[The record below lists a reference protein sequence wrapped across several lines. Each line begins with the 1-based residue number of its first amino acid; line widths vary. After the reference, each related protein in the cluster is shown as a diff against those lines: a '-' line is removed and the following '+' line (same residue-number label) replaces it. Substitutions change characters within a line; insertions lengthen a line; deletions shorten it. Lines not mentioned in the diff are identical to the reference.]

1 MEHILSA
8 QALQT
13 LRTHMR
19 QGPLLAFDFDGTLAP
34 IVAHPADASIPSSS
48 LSTLKQLSERNP
60 VAILTGRSIRDAQS
74 RLGFEPRCIVG
85 QHGAESLIEGEYR
98 VVGASRELASLREKI
113 AGHADELRAAG
124 VSIEDKQQSFA
135 LHYRQ
140 AADHQ
145 RARQSIDRL
154 LHGMPAQLQQ
164 SAGKCVV
171 NIVAGD
177 SPNKAGALAT
187 LVTHLQAS
195 AVIFLGDDENDE
207 PVFRYAKTCSNY
219 LSIKVGADEASSA
232 QYYLRDDSEVQTL
245 LMHMLQALAPR
256 S

>member
-8 QALQT
+8 RGLQV
-13 LRTHMR
+13 LRSYMQQH
-19 QGPLLAFDFDGTLAP
+19 PLLAFDFDGTLAP
-34 IVAHPADASIPSSS
+34 IVAQPAEASIPSAS
-48 LSTLKQLSERNP
+48 LSTLQQLSERCA

-74 RLGFEPRCIVG
+74 RLGFEPRGIVG

-98 VVGASRELASLREKI
+98 VVGASQELAGLRHKI
-113 AGHADELRAAG
+113 AEHADELRAAG

-140 AADHQ
+140 ADDHP
-145 RARQSIDRL
+145 RARQCIARL
-154 LHGMPAQLQQ
+154 LQDLPAQLQQ

-177 SPNKAGALAT
+177 SPDKAGALSALLDRLQLAT
-187 LVTHLQAS
+187 
-195 AVIFLGDDENDE
+195 VIFLGDDENDE
-207 PVFRYAKTCSNY
+207 PVFRYAMTRNHC
-219 LSIKVGADEASSA
+219 LSIKVGAHEASSA

-245 LMHMLQALAPR
+245 LMHMLQALAPHA
-256 S
+256 